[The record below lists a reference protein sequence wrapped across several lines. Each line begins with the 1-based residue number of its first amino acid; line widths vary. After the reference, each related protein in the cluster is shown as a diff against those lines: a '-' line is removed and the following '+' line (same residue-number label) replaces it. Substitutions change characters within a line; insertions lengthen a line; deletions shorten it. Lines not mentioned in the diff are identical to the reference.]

1 MTIKKI
7 WIYWHQGWENA
18 PSIVKQCKSS
28 WARLN
33 PDYEIHALD
42 QDSLA
47 KHIAFPTGINTQRKD
62 LTVQKIA
69 ALARLVLLSKYGGI
83 WADATVMCA
92 KPLSE
97 WIEEYYSSR
106 FFAFRTPGKDRFM
119 SNWFI
124 AAEPENI
131 ILQRMYKNFL
141 DFYVNNYFSNQD
153 TALGNALLKIF
164 NLHWKS
170 NVRNSIKWHSWFA
183 RKVLRVY
190 PYFIFHY
197 TFNKLILEDEECA
210 KLWNDAKPFPA
221 DSPHYVQFQQKAEN
235 GIANAKEAIDS
246 GNIPMH
252 KLDWRVDCSNHYWS
266 TILPYLGEN
275 S

>member
-97 WIEEYYSSR
+97 GIEEYYSSR
-106 FFAFRTPGKDRFM
+106 FFAFITP
-119 SNWFI
+119 
-124 AAEPENI
+124 
-131 ILQRMYKNFL
+131 
-141 DFYVNNYFSNQD
+141 
-153 TALGNALLKIF
+153 
-164 NLHWKS
+164 
-170 NVRNSIKWHSWFA
+170 
-183 RKVLRVY
+183 
-190 PYFIFHY
+190 
-197 TFNKLILEDEECA
+197 
-210 KLWNDAKPFPA
+210 
-221 DSPHYVQFQQKAEN
+221 
-235 GIANAKEAIDS
+235 
-246 GNIPMH
+246 
-252 KLDWRVDCSNHYWS
+252 
-266 TILPYLGEN
+266 
-275 S
+275 